1 MPITFVC
8 VVRIDM
14 TIKTAIEGKALV
26 VGATGGMGRA
36 VARVLAQQGL
46 ELALLGRNV
55 TATAQIVAQCE
66 GLGATA
72 HAVVCDIAKIDTIE
86 AAVAGAIEKMAGLNY
101 LINCA
106 GISPEGK
113 LHDSDLLSAEAILDT
128 NLRAHLYLAR
138 YALPEINRNSGG
150 AVVRIGAVNWVYSG
164 VNTYTAANRGA
175 EGLAEAMFEDVR
187 EFGTRVCTIKPGW
200 VNTPLVTETNID
212 KDLMIQPEDVAQAVL
227 FVLAMPVSA
236 CVTEMTI
243 LPQRSPY
250 IS

>member
-1 MPITFVC
+1 
-8 VVRIDM
+8 M
-14 TIKTAIEGKALV
+14 TVKIAIEGKGLV
-26 VGATGGMGRA
+26 VGATGGIGRA
-36 VARVLAQQGL
+36 VAGLLARQGL
-46 ELALLGRNV
+46 ELALLGRNAS
-55 TATAQIVAQCE
+55 ATAQIVAECE
-66 GLGATA
+66 GQGATA
-72 HAVVCDIAKIDTIE
+72 HAVVCDIAKIETIE
-86 AAVAGAIEKMAGLNY
+86 AAVSAAIEKMSGLNY

-113 LHDSDLLSAEAILDT
+113 LHDSDLVGAEAILDT
-128 NLRAHLYLAR
+128 NLRAHLFLAR

-150 AVVRIGAVNWVYSG
+150 AVVKIGAVNWAYSG

-175 EGLAEAMFEDVR
+175 EGLAEALFEDVR

-200 VNTPLVTETNID
+200 VNTPLVSETNID
-212 KDLMIQPEDVAQAVL
+212 KDLMIQPEDIAQAVL
-227 FVLAMPVSA
+227 FVLAMPVNA